1 MEILQLPPVPDA
13 FYDSL
18 GYPREGKCADMVVI
32 SEAEAEAFYEAAAEC
47 FRMVDAATEHVIRHG
62 LLRQMGIPAYM
73 DALIAETY
81 ENYRRHPHMIG
92 RFDFAGGVDGL
103 PIKLLEFNA
112 DTPFSIFEVS
122 TVQYALAKF
131 HGLDPDTRQYN
142 RLFEALQDF
151 FVYLR
156 QQHPHAS
163 VLFTNAADGE
173 DDVNT
178 QIIREAAGDCMPG
191 DYLHWTDVCIDRR
204 QGVCSV
210 DAGGRYIRNLYNVI
224 IKMVPW
230 DLLFLEDEH
239 MARELARSMQEHP
252 DTVVC
257 NPPYAAV
264 YQSKALAAVMWE
276 LFPDSPYLLRS
287 SMTPW
292 RTDSYVR
299 KPIWGREG
307 RNIAV
312 FEDGVCIARTD
323 GFYGKQPELFQERAQ
338 LASGGSRFY
347 QAGVFISMEEPCGI
361 GFRRSASPVI
371 TTDDELCGHI
381 LSPQTSGE

>member
-1 MEILQLPPVPDA
+1 MEILQLPPVPDS

-18 GYPREGKCADMVVI
+18 GYPKEGKCADIVVI

-47 FRMVDAATEHVIRHG
+47 FRMVDAATEYVIQNG

-73 DALIAETY
+73 DAVIKRTY
-81 ENYRRHPHMIG
+81 EDYRRHPHMIG
-92 RFDFAGGVDGL
+92 RFDFAGGVDGV

-142 RLFEALQDF
+142 RLFETLQDF

-173 DDVNT
+173 DDVTT
-178 QIIREAAGDCMPG
+178 QIIREAAGDVMPG

-210 DAGGRYIRNLYNVI
+210 DAGGQYIRNLYNVV

-230 DLLFLEDEH
+230 DLLFLEDEL
-239 MARELARSMQEHP
+239 MARELVRSMEEHP
-252 DTVVC
+252 DLVVC
-257 NPPYAAV
+257 NPPYAAI

-287 SMTPW
+287 SMRPLQTK
-292 RTDSYVR
+292 SYVR

-312 FEDGVCIARTD
+312 FENGDCLAQTD
-323 GFYGKQPELFQERAQ
+323 GFYKNQPELFQERAQ
-338 LASGGSRFY
+338 MASDGARFY
-347 QAGVFISMEEPCGI
+347 QAGVFISMEEPCAL

-381 LSPQTSGE
+381 LRQPS